1 MRNIW
6 TIFTRDIRKIRTN
19 VIALIVVLGVTVVPC
34 LYAWYNIA
42 ASWDPYGNTG
52 NLKVAVASVDEG
64 YIGNLIP
71 LQLNLGDQVLS
82 ALRENTQLNWVFT
95 TKSKAMKGVKSGE
108 YYAAIVIPEDFST
121 NLISVFSSDIK
132 KPEITYYSN
141 AKENAIAPKVTDKG
155 ATAVQTQVNEV
166 FIETISDTVLTA
178 LQTVANTADS
188 RDSDEL
194 AGTLIT
200 NLNKIGSDLSAS
212 STTLHS
218 FSQMTDSAQQLLD
231 TTAEF
236 LKATKEQAS
245 ANADTLSGTQQSFSG
260 IQETLDGATDGI
272 NTALTSTKSF
282 YEQMSQTIDQAFQ
295 SQSQDASSVASTLDL
310 LGNRVNAIVQSY
322 QGIRDSI
329 AQIADAHP
337 ELSDLTAPIL
347 AKLDDSI
354 AVQGELRDKLTNAAS
369 SLRDTGADPD
379 PVHRAGRP
387 ASRPAGTGGRKPAG
401 VKLSCTGKKE
411 LDDLISSSISGIT
424 AVKSDYETNVSGS
437 LKQLSGSLGS
447 TKNDLS
453 DLLSQLGASAD
464 GIYTLASSA
473 GSDLSQIQKA
483 LETSSDLLETASKK
497 ITDTTSRLSQMEATG
512 DFSELEDLISGD
524 KNSISSFLAAP
535 VELKTNKVYPIE
547 NYGSSM
553 APFYSTLSIWIG
565 GIVLVA
571 MLKVTVSENG
581 TTGLKHLKLHQIY
594 LGRYLIFL
602 ILGLLQSTLIC
613 LGDLFYLGIQCRHP
627 FLFLLAGWISSIVY
641 VNIIYTLTV
650 SFGDIGKA
658 ISVVLLVMQVAGTG
672 GTFPIEVAPR
682 FFKAVYSLFPFT
694 HSMAALRE
702 AVGGLYGMDYWIDL
716 GKLCIFLVVFLIMGL
731 MLRKPIIKVN
741 EAFSEKLEETK
752 IM

>member
-1 MRNIW
+1 MRNMW

-34 LYAWYNIA
+34 LYAWFNIA
-42 ASWDPYGNTG
+42 ASWNPYGNTG

-64 YIGNLIP
+64 YTGNLIP

-108 YYAAIVIPEDFST
+108 YYATIVIPEDFST
-121 NLISVFSSDIK
+121 NLMSVFSSDIK

-200 NLNKIGSDLSAS
+200 NLNKIGSDLSVS

-272 NTALTSTKSF
+272 NAALTSTKSF

-295 SQSQDASSVASTLDL
+295 SQSQDASSIASTLDL

-354 AVQGELRDKLTNAAS
+354 AVQEELRDKLTNAAS
-369 SLRDTGADPD
+369 SLRDT
-379 PVHRAGRP
+379 AGNVTT
-387 ASRPAGTGGRKPAG
+387 S
-401 VKLSCTGKKE
+401 KKE
-411 LDDLISSSISGIT
+411 LDDLISSSISGIA
-424 AVKSDYETNVSGS
+424 AVKSDYETNVSAS
-437 LKQLSGSLGS
+437 LKQLLVPPKMICPDCSP
-447 TKNDLS
+447 
-453 DLLSQLGASAD
+453 
-464 GIYTLASSA
+464 SS
-473 GSDLSQIQKA
+473 
-483 LETSSDLLETASKK
+483 
-497 ITDTTSRLSQMEATG
+497 
-512 DFSELEDLISGD
+512 
-524 KNSISSFLAAP
+524 
-535 VELKTNKVYPIE
+535 V
-547 NYGSSM
+547 
-553 APFYSTLSIWIG
+553 
-565 GIVLVA
+565 
-571 MLKVTVSENG
+571 
-581 TTGLKHLKLHQIY
+581 
-594 LGRYLIFL
+594 
-602 ILGLLQSTLIC
+602 
-613 LGDLFYLGIQCRHP
+613 
-627 FLFLLAGWISSIVY
+627 
-641 VNIIYTLTV
+641 
-650 SFGDIGKA
+650 
-658 ISVVLLVMQVAGTG
+658 
-672 GTFPIEVAPR
+672 
-682 FFKAVYSLFPFT
+682 
-694 HSMAALRE
+694 
-702 AVGGLYGMDYWIDL
+702 
-716 GKLCIFLVVFLIMGL
+716 
-731 MLRKPIIKVN
+731 
-741 EAFSEKLEETK
+741 
-752 IM
+752 

>member
-1 MRNIW
+1 MKIKREDIRNIAIIAHVDHGKTTLVDQLLRQSGVFRANQEVVERVMDSNDIERERGI
-6 TIFTRDIRKIRTN
+6 TILSK
-19 VIALIVVLGVTVVPC
+19 
-34 LYAWYNIA
+34 
-42 ASWDPYGNTG
+42 NT
-52 NLKVAVASVDEG
+52 AVF
-64 YIGNLIP
+64 Y
-71 LQLNLGDQVLS
+71 
-82 ALRENTQLNWVFT
+82 
-95 TKSKAMKGVKSGE
+95 KGVKINIIDTPGHADFGGE
-108 YYAAIVIPEDFST
+108 VERVLKMVDGVVLVVDAFEGPMPQTKFVLQKALELDLHVIVCINKIDRPEARPADV
-121 NLISVFSSDIK
+121 ID
-132 KPEITYYSN
+132 
-141 AKENAIAPKVTDKG
+141 
-155 ATAVQTQVNEV
+155 
-166 FIETISDTVLTA
+166 ETLELFMDLDA
-178 LQTVANTADS
+178 
-188 RDSDEL
+188 SDE
-194 AGTLIT
+194 
-200 NLNKIGSDLSAS
+200 
-212 STTLHS
+212 
-218 FSQMTDSAQQLLD
+218 QLD
-231 TTAEF
+231 CPF
-236 LKATKEQAS
+236 VYAS
-245 ANADTLSGTQQSFSG
+245 A
-260 IQETLDGATDGI
+260 
-272 NTALTSTKSF
+272 
-282 YEQMSQTIDQAFQ
+282 
-295 SQSQDASSVASTLDL
+295 
-310 LGNRVNAIVQSY
+310 
-322 QGIRDSI
+322 
-329 AQIADAHP
+329 
-337 ELSDLTAPIL
+337 
-347 AKLDDSI
+347 
-354 AVQGELRDKLTNAAS
+354 
-369 SLRDTGADPD
+369 
-379 PVHRAGRP
+379 RAGF
-387 ASRPAGTGGRKPAG
+387 A
-401 VKLSCTGKKE
+401 KKE

-613 LGDLFYLGIQCRHP
+613 LGDLFYLGIQCKHP

-658 ISVVLLVMQVAGTG
+658 VSVVLLVMQVAGTG

-731 MLRKPIIKVN
+731 VLRKPIIKVN

>member
-34 LYAWYNIA
+34 LYAWFNIA
-42 ASWDPYGNTG
+42 ASWDPYGNTR
-52 NLKVAVASVDEG
+52 NLKVAVASVDKG
-64 YIGNLIP
+64 YTGNLIP

-82 ALRENTQLNWVFT
+82 VLRENTQLNWVFT
-95 TKSKAMKGVKSGE
+95 TKGNAMKGVKSGE
-108 YYAAIVIPEDFST
+108 YYASIVIPEDFST
-121 NLISVFSSDIK
+121 NLMSVFSSDIK

-188 RDSDEL
+188 GDSEEI
-194 AGTLIT
+194 AGTLIA
-200 NLNKIGSDLSAS
+200 NLNKIGSDMSAS
-212 STTLHS
+212 SATLHS

-231 TTAEF
+231 TSAAF
-236 LKATKEQAS
+236 LKATKAQAS
-245 ANADTLSGTQQSFSG
+245 ANTDTLSDTQQSFSG
-260 IQETLDGATDGI
+260 ISETLDGATDGI
-272 NTALTSTKSF
+272 NAALTSTKSF
-282 YEQMSQTIDQAFQ
+282 YEQLSQTIDQAFQ
-295 SQSQDASSVASTLDL
+295 SQLQDAGAIADTLDL
-310 LGNRVNAIVQSY
+310 LDSRVNTIVQSY

-354 AVQGELRDKLTNAAS
+354 AVQGELRDKLTGAAS
-369 SLRDTGADPD
+369 SLRDT
-379 PVHRAGRP
+379 
-387 ASRPAGTGGRKPAG
+387 ASNVTD
-401 VKLSCTGKKE
+401 SKKE

-424 AVKSDYETNVSGS
+424 AVKSDYETKVSGS
-437 LKQLSGSLGS
+437 LTQLSDSLGS
-447 TKNDLS
+447 TKKDLS
-453 DLLSQLGASAD
+453 GLLTQLGSSAD

-483 LETSSDLLETASKK
+483 LETSAELLDKAAKK
-497 ITDTTSRLSQMEATG
+497 ITDTTAKLSQMEATG

-524 KNSISSFLAAP
+524 KDSISSFLAAP
-535 VELKTNKVYPIE
+535 VELKTNEVYPIE

-571 MLKVTVSENG
+571 MLKVTVSEDS

-613 LGDLFYLGIQCRHP
+613 LGDLFYLGIQCEHP
-627 FLFLLAGWISSIVY
+627 FLFLLAGWVSSIVY

-658 ISVVLLVMQVAGTG
+658 VSVVLLVMQVAGTG
-672 GTFPIEVAPR
+672 GTFPIEVAPG
-682 FFKAVYSLFPFT
+682 FFKAVYPLLPFT

-716 GKLCIFLVVFLIMGL
+716 GKLCIFLVVSLVVGL
-731 MLRKPIIKVN
+731 VLRKPIIKVN
-741 EAFSEKLEETK
+741 EVFSEKLEETK

>member
-6 TIFTRDIRKIRTN
+6 TIFTRDLRKIRNN

-34 LYAWYNIA
+34 LYAWFNIA

-64 YIGNLIP
+64 YTGNLIP

-82 ALRENTQLNWVFT
+82 ALRENTQLDWVFT

-121 NLISVFSSDIK
+121 NLMSVFSSDIK

-178 LQTVANTADS
+178 LQTVANTTDS
-188 RDSDEL
+188 ENSEDM
-194 AGTLIT
+194 AATLIA
-200 NLNKIGSDLSAS
+200 NLEKIGSDLSAS
-212 STTLHS
+212 SDTLKS
-218 FSQMTDSAQQLLD
+218 FSQMTGSAQQLLN
-231 TTAEF
+231 TTADF
-236 LKATKEQAS
+236 LKTTKEQSS
-245 ANADTLSGTQQSFSG
+245 ANADSLADTQESFSG
-260 IQETLDGATDGI
+260 IQETVDGATSGI
-272 NTALTSTKSF
+272 NAALSSTKNF
-282 YEQMSQTIDQAFQ
+282 YTQMSQTIDDAMQ
-295 SQSQDASSVASTLDL
+295 SQSQDVGAVADTLSL
-310 LGNRVNAIVQSY
+310 LGERVDAIIESY
-322 QGIRDSI
+322 QEIRDSI
-329 AQIADAHP
+329 AEIEDAHP
-337 ELSDLTAPIL
+337 ELSRVTAPIL

-354 AVQGELRDKLTNAAS
+354 AVQSELRDKLNNTAD
-369 SLRDTGADPD
+369 SLRDT
-379 PVHRAGRP
+379 
-387 ASRPAGTGGRKPAG
+387 ASDVIT
-401 VKLSCTGKKE
+401 SKKE
-411 LDDLISSSISGIT
+411 LDDLIDSSISGIIN
-424 AVKSDYETNVSGS
+424 VKSDYEANVSATLDQLFDS
-437 LKQLSGSLGS
+437 LGATKDDLSGLM
-447 TKNDLS
+447 TQLND
-453 DLLSQLGASAD
+453 GAD
-464 GIYTLASSA
+464 GIYSLASSA

-483 LETSSDLLETASKK
+483 LETSSELLKTAATK
-497 ITDTTSRLSQMEATG
+497 ITNTTSRLGQMQATG
-512 DFSELEDLISGD
+512 DFSELEELISGD
-524 KNSISSFLAAP
+524 KDSISSFLAAP
-535 VELKTNKVYPIE
+535 VELKTNEVYPIE

-571 MLKVTVSENG
+571 MLKVTVSENS
-581 TTGLKHLKLHQIY
+581 TAGLKRLKLHQIY

-613 LGDLFYLGIQCRHP
+613 LGDLFYLGIQCEHP
-627 FLFLLAGWISSIVY
+627 FLFLFAGWISSIVY

-658 ISVVLLVMQVAGTG
+658 VSVVLLVMQVAGTG
-672 GTFPIEVAPR
+672 GTFPIEVAPG
-682 FFKAVYSLFPFT
+682 FFKAVYPLLPFT

-716 GKLCIFLVVFLIMGL
+716 GKLCIFLVVSLIVGL
-731 MLRKPIIKVN
+731 VLRKPIIKVN

>member
-1 MRNIW
+1 
-6 TIFTRDIRKIRTN
+6 
-19 VIALIVVLGVTVVPC
+19 
-34 LYAWYNIA
+34 
-42 ASWDPYGNTG
+42 
-52 NLKVAVASVDEG
+52 
-64 YIGNLIP
+64 
-71 LQLNLGDQVLS
+71 
-82 ALRENTQLNWVFT
+82 
-95 TKSKAMKGVKSGE
+95 
-108 YYAAIVIPEDFST
+108 
-121 NLISVFSSDIK
+121 
-132 KPEITYYSN
+132 
-141 AKENAIAPKVTDKG
+141 
-155 ATAVQTQVNEV
+155 
-166 FIETISDTVLTA
+166 
-178 LQTVANTADS
+178 
-188 RDSDEL
+188 
-194 AGTLIT
+194 
-200 NLNKIGSDLSAS
+200 
-212 STTLHS
+212 
-218 FSQMTDSAQQLLD
+218 MTDSPQQLLD

-310 LGNRVNAIVQSY
+310 LGSRVNAIVQSY

-354 AVQGELRDKLTNAAS
+354 AVQEELRDKLTNAAS
-369 SLRDTGADPD
+369 LRDT
-379 PVHRAGRP
+379 AGNVTT
-387 ASRPAGTGGRKPAG
+387 S
-401 VKLSCTGKKE
+401 KKE
-411 LDDLISSSISGIT
+411 LDDLISSSISGIA
-424 AVKSDYETNVSGS
+424 AVKSDYETNVSAS

-447 TKNDLS
+447 TKKDLS
-453 DLLSQLGASAD
+453 ELLSQLGESAD

-483 LETSSDLLETASKK
+483 LETSSELLKTAASK
-497 ITDTTSRLSQMEATG
+497 ITDTTSRLGQMEATG

-524 KNSISSFLAAP
+524 KDSISSFLAAP

-613 LGDLFYLGIQCRHP
+613 LGDLFYLGIQCEHP
-627 FLFLLAGWISSIVY
+627 FLFLLAGWVSSIVY

-658 ISVVLLVMQVAGTG
+658 VSVVLLVMQVAGTG
-672 GTFPIEVAPR
+672 GTFPIEVAPG
-682 FFKAVYSLFPFT
+682 FFKAVYPLLPFT

-716 GKLCIFLVVFLIMGL
+716 GKLCIFLVVSLIVGL
-731 MLRKPIIKVN
+731 VLRKPIIKVN

>member
-6 TIFTRDIRKIRTN
+6 TIFTRDLRKIRNN

-34 LYAWYNIA
+34 LYAWFNIA

-64 YIGNLIP
+64 YTGNLIP

-82 ALRENTQLNWVFT
+82 ALRENTQLDWVFT
-95 TKSKAMKGVKSGE
+95 TKSKAMSGVKSGA

-121 NLISVFSSDIK
+121 NLMSVFSSDIK

-178 LQTVANTADS
+178 LQTVANTTDS
-188 RDSDEL
+188 ENSEDM
-194 AGTLIT
+194 AATLIA
-200 NLNKIGSDLSAS
+200 NLEKIGSDLSAS
-212 STTLHS
+212 SDTLKS
-218 FSQMTDSAQQLLD
+218 FSQMTGSAQQLLN
-231 TTAEF
+231 TTADF
-236 LKATKEQAS
+236 LKTTKEQSS
-245 ANADTLSGTQQSFSG
+245 ANTDSLADTQESFSG
-260 IQETLDGATDGI
+260 IQETVDGATSGI
-272 NTALTSTKSF
+272 NAALSSTKNF
-282 YEQMSQTIDQAFQ
+282 YTQMSQTIDDAMQ
-295 SQSQDASSVASTLDL
+295 SQSQDVGAVADTLSL
-310 LGNRVNAIVQSY
+310 LGDRVDAIIESY
-322 QGIRDSI
+322 QEIRDSI
-329 AQIADAHP
+329 AEIEDAHP
-337 ELSDLTAPIL
+337 ELSRVTAPIL

-354 AVQGELRDKLTNAAS
+354 AVQSELRDKLNHTAD
-369 SLRDTGADPD
+369 SLRDT
-379 PVHRAGRP
+379 
-387 ASRPAGTGGRKPAG
+387 ASDVIT
-401 VKLSCTGKKE
+401 SKKE
-411 LDDLISSSISGIT
+411 LDDLIDSSISGIIN
-424 AVKSDYETNVSGS
+424 VKSDYEANVSATLDQLFDS
-437 LKQLSGSLGS
+437 LGATKDDLSGLM
-447 TKNDLS
+447 TQLND
-453 DLLSQLGASAD
+453 GAD
-464 GIYTLASSA
+464 GIYSLASSA

-483 LETSSDLLETASKK
+483 LETSSELLKTAATK
-497 ITDTTSRLSQMEATG
+497 ITDTTSRLGQMQAIG
-512 DFSELEDLISGD
+512 DFSELEELISGD
-524 KNSISSFLAAP
+524 KDSISSFLAAP
-535 VELKTNKVYPIE
+535 VELKTNEVYPVE

-571 MLKVTVSENG
+571 MLKVTVSENS
-581 TTGLKHLKLHQIY
+581 TASLKRLKLHQIY

-613 LGDLFYLGIQCRHP
+613 LGDLFYLGIQCKHP
-627 FLFLLAGWISSIVY
+627 FLFLFAGWISSIVY

-658 ISVVLLVMQVAGTG
+658 VSVVLLVMQVAGTG
-672 GTFPIEVAPR
+672 GTFPIEVAPG
-682 FFKAVYSLFPFT
+682 FFKAVYPLLPFT

-716 GKLCIFLVVFLIMGL
+716 GKLCIFLVVSLIMGL
-731 MLRKPIIKVN
+731 VLRKPIIKVN

>member
-1 MRNIW
+1 
-6 TIFTRDIRKIRTN
+6 
-19 VIALIVVLGVTVVPC
+19 
-34 LYAWYNIA
+34 
-42 ASWDPYGNTG
+42 
-52 NLKVAVASVDEG
+52 
-64 YIGNLIP
+64 
-71 LQLNLGDQVLS
+71 
-82 ALRENTQLNWVFT
+82 
-95 TKSKAMKGVKSGE
+95 
-108 YYAAIVIPEDFST
+108 
-121 NLISVFSSDIK
+121 
-132 KPEITYYSN
+132 
-141 AKENAIAPKVTDKG
+141 
-155 ATAVQTQVNEV
+155 
-166 FIETISDTVLTA
+166 
-178 LQTVANTADS
+178 
-188 RDSDEL
+188 
-194 AGTLIT
+194 
-200 NLNKIGSDLSAS
+200 
-212 STTLHS
+212 
-218 FSQMTDSAQQLLD
+218 
-231 TTAEF
+231 
-236 LKATKEQAS
+236 
-245 ANADTLSGTQQSFSG
+245 
-260 IQETLDGATDGI
+260 
-272 NTALTSTKSF
+272 
-282 YEQMSQTIDQAFQ
+282 MSQTIDQAFQ

-354 AVQGELRDKLTNAAS
+354 AVQEELRDKLTNAAS
-369 SLRDTGADPD
+369 SLRDT
-379 PVHRAGRP
+379 AGNVTT
-387 ASRPAGTGGRKPAG
+387 S
-401 VKLSCTGKKE
+401 KKE
-411 LDDLISSSISGIT
+411 LDDLISSSISGIA
-424 AVKSDYETNVSGS
+424 AVKSDYETNVSAS
-437 LKQLSGSLGS
+437 LKQLSVSLGS

-453 DLLSQLGASAD
+453 GLLSQLGVSAD

-483 LETSSDLLETASKK
+483 LETSSELLKTAASK
-497 ITDTTSRLSQMEATG
+497 ITDTISRLGQMEATG

-524 KNSISSFLAAP
+524 KDSISSFLAAP

-613 LGDLFYLGIQCRHP
+613 LGDLFYLGIQCKHP
-627 FLFLLAGWISSIVY
+627 FLFLLAGWVSNIVY

-658 ISVVLLVMQVAGTG
+658 VSVVLLVMQVAGTG
-672 GTFPIEVAPR
+672 GTFPIEVAPG
-682 FFKAVYSLFPFT
+682 FFKAVYPLLPFT

-716 GKLCIFLVVFLIMGL
+716 GKLCIFLVVSLIVGL
-731 MLRKPIIKVN
+731 VLRKPIIKVN

>member
-1 MRNIW
+1 
-6 TIFTRDIRKIRTN
+6 
-19 VIALIVVLGVTVVPC
+19 
-34 LYAWYNIA
+34 
-42 ASWDPYGNTG
+42 
-52 NLKVAVASVDEG
+52 
-64 YIGNLIP
+64 
-71 LQLNLGDQVLS
+71 
-82 ALRENTQLNWVFT
+82 
-95 TKSKAMKGVKSGE
+95 
-108 YYAAIVIPEDFST
+108 
-121 NLISVFSSDIK
+121 
-132 KPEITYYSN
+132 
-141 AKENAIAPKVTDKG
+141 
-155 ATAVQTQVNEV
+155 
-166 FIETISDTVLTA
+166 
-178 LQTVANTADS
+178 
-188 RDSDEL
+188 
-194 AGTLIT
+194 
-200 NLNKIGSDLSAS
+200 
-212 STTLHS
+212 
-218 FSQMTDSAQQLLD
+218 
-231 TTAEF
+231 
-236 LKATKEQAS
+236 
-245 ANADTLSGTQQSFSG
+245 
-260 IQETLDGATDGI
+260 
-272 NTALTSTKSF
+272 
-282 YEQMSQTIDQAFQ
+282 MSQTIDQAFQ

-310 LGNRVNAIVQSY
+310 LSDRVNAIVQSY

-354 AVQGELRDKLTNAAS
+354 AVQGELRDKLTNTAS
-369 SLRDTGADPD
+369 SLRDT
-379 PVHRAGRP
+379 AG
-387 ASRPAGTGGRKPAG
+387 SVTT
-401 VKLSCTGKKE
+401 SKKE

-424 AVKSDYETNVSGS
+424 TVKSDYETNVSGS

-613 LGDLFYLGIQCRHP
+613 LGDLFYLGIQCKHP

-702 AVGGLYGMDYWIDL
+702 AVGGLYAMDYWIDL
-716 GKLCIFLVVFLIMGL
+716 GKLCIFLVVSLIVGL
-731 MLRKPIIKVN
+731 VLRKPIIKVN

>member
-1 MRNIW
+1 MRNMW

-34 LYAWYNIA
+34 LYAWFNIA

-64 YIGNLIP
+64 YTGNLIP

-121 NLISVFSSDIK
+121 NLMSVFSSDIK

-272 NTALTSTKSF
+272 NAALTSTKSF

-354 AVQGELRDKLTNAAS
+354 AVQEELRDKLTNAAS
-369 SLRDTGADPD
+369 SLRDT
-379 PVHRAGRP
+379 AGNVTT
-387 ASRPAGTGGRKPAG
+387 S
-401 VKLSCTGKKE
+401 KKE
-411 LDDLISSSISGIT
+411 LDDLISSSISGIA
-424 AVKSDYETNVSGS
+424 AVKSDYETNVSAS
-437 LKQLSGSLGS
+437 LKQLSVSLGS
-447 TKNDLS
+447 TKKDLS
-453 DLLSQLGASAD
+453 GLLSQLGVSAD

-483 LETSSDLLETASKK
+483 LETSSELLKTAASKT
-497 ITDTTSRLSQMEATG
+497 TDTISRLGQMEATG

-524 KNSISSFLAAP
+524 KDSISSFLAAP
-535 VELKTNKVYPIE
+535 VE
-547 NYGSSM
+547 
-553 APFYSTLSIWIG
+553 LSIWIG

-613 LGDLFYLGIQCRHP
+613 LGDLFYLGIQCKHP
-627 FLFLLAGWISSIVY
+627 FLFLLAGWVSSIVY

-658 ISVVLLVMQVAGTG
+658 VSVVLLVMQVAGTG
-672 GTFPIEVAPR
+672 GTFPIEVAPG
-682 FFKAVYSLFPFT
+682 FFKAVYPLLPFT

-716 GKLCIFLVVFLIMGL
+716 GKLCIFLMVSLIVGL
-731 MLRKPIIKVN
+731 VLRKPIIKVN

>member
-1 MRNIW
+1 
-6 TIFTRDIRKIRTN
+6 
-19 VIALIVVLGVTVVPC
+19 
-34 LYAWYNIA
+34 
-42 ASWDPYGNTG
+42 
-52 NLKVAVASVDEG
+52 
-64 YIGNLIP
+64 
-71 LQLNLGDQVLS
+71 
-82 ALRENTQLNWVFT
+82 
-95 TKSKAMKGVKSGE
+95 MKGVKSGE

-121 NLISVFSSDIK
+121 NLMSVFSNDIK

-178 LQTVANTADS
+178 LQTVANTTDS

-194 AGTLIT
+194 ADTLIT
-200 NLNKIGSDLSAS
+200 NLNKIGSDLSSS

-236 LKATKEQAS
+236 LKVTKRTGFCKCRYS
-245 ANADTLSGTQQSFSG
+245 FRTQQSFSG

-282 YEQMSQTIDQAFQ
+282 YEQMSQTVDQAFQ
-295 SQSQDASSVASTLDL
+295 SQSQDAGAVADTLDL
-310 LGNRVNAIVQSY
+310 LGGRVNAIVQSY

-369 SLRDTGADPD
+369 SLRDT
-379 PVHRAGRP
+379 AG
-387 ASRPAGTGGRKPAG
+387 SVTT
-401 VKLSCTGKKE
+401 SKKE

-571 MLKVTVSENG
+571 MLKVTVIR
-581 TTGLKHLKLHQIY
+581 K
-594 LGRYLIFL
+594 
-602 ILGLLQSTLIC
+602 
-613 LGDLFYLGIQCRHP
+613 RHHR
-627 FLFLLAGWISSIVY
+627 
-641 VNIIYTLTV
+641 T
-650 SFGDIGKA
+650 
-658 ISVVLLVMQVAGTG
+658 
-672 GTFPIEVAPR
+672 
-682 FFKAVYSLFPFT
+682 
-694 HSMAALRE
+694 
-702 AVGGLYGMDYWIDL
+702 
-716 GKLCIFLVVFLIMGL
+716 
-731 MLRKPIIKVN
+731 
-741 EAFSEKLEETK
+741 
-752 IM
+752 

>member
-121 NLISVFSSDIK
+121 NLMSVFSSDIK

-231 TTAEF
+231 TTAGF
-236 LKATKEQAS
+236 LKVTKEQAS

-310 LGNRVNAIVQSY
+310 LSDRVNAIVQSY

-329 AQIADAHP
+329 AQIA
-337 ELSDLTAPIL
+337 DLTAPIL

-369 SLRDTGADPD
+369 SLRDT
-379 PVHRAGRP
+379 AG
-387 ASRPAGTGGRKPAG
+387 SVTT
-401 VKLSCTGKKE
+401 SKKE

-731 MLRKPIIKVN
+731 VLRKPIIKVN

>member
-121 NLISVFSSDIK
+121 NLMSVFSSDIK

-231 TTAEF
+231 TTAGF
-236 LKATKEQAS
+236 LKVTKEQAS

-310 LGNRVNAIVQSY
+310 LSDRVNAIVQSY

-369 SLRDTGADPD
+369 SLRDT
-379 PVHRAGRP
+379 AG
-387 ASRPAGTGGRKPAG
+387 SVTT
-401 VKLSCTGKKE
+401 SKKE

-473 GSDLSQIQKA
+473 G
-483 LETSSDLLETASKK
+483 SDLLETASKK

-731 MLRKPIIKVN
+731 VLRKPIIKVN

>member
-121 NLISVFSSDIK
+121 NLMSVFSSDIK

-236 LKATKEQAS
+236 LKVTKEQAS

-310 LGNRVNAIVQSY
+310 LSDRVNTIVQSY

-337 ELSDLTAPIL
+337 ELTAPIL
-347 AKLDDSI
+347 AKLDNSI

-369 SLRDTGADPD
+369 SLRDT
-379 PVHRAGRP
+379 AG
-387 ASRPAGTGGRKPAG
+387 SVTT
-401 VKLSCTGKKE
+401 SKKE

-571 MLKVTVSENG
+571 MLKVTVSENS

-613 LGDLFYLGIQCRHP
+613 LGDLFYLGIQCKHP

-658 ISVVLLVMQVAGTG
+658 VSVVLLVMQVAGTG

-702 AVGGLYGMDYWIDL
+702 AVGGLYAMDYWIDL

-731 MLRKPIIKVN
+731 VLRKPIIKVS

>member
-34 LYAWYNIA
+34 LYAWFNIA

-64 YIGNLIP
+64 YTGNLIP

-121 NLISVFSSDIK
+121 NLMSVFSSDIK

-188 RDSDEL
+188 RDSDDL

-272 NTALTSTKSF
+272 NAALTSTKSF

-354 AVQGELRDKLTNAAS
+354 AVQEELRDKLTNAAS
-369 SLRDTGADPD
+369 SLRDT
-379 PVHRAGRP
+379 AGNVTT
-387 ASRPAGTGGRKPAG
+387 S
-401 VKLSCTGKKE
+401 KKE
-411 LDDLISSSISGIT
+411 LDDLISSSISGMS
-424 AVKSDYETNVSGS
+424 V
-437 LKQLSGSLGS
+437 SLGS

-453 DLLSQLGASAD
+453 GLLSQLGVSAD

-483 LETSSDLLETASKK
+483 LETSSELLKTAASK
-497 ITDTTSRLSQMEATG
+497 ITDTISRLGQMEATG

-613 LGDLFYLGIQCRHP
+613 LGDLFYLGIQCKHP
-627 FLFLLAGWISSIVY
+627 FLFLLAGWVSSIVY

-658 ISVVLLVMQVAGTG
+658 VSVVLLVMQVAGTG
-672 GTFPIEVAPR
+672 GTFPIEVAPG
-682 FFKAVYSLFPFT
+682 FFKAVYPLLPFT

-702 AVGGLYGMDYWIDL
+702 AVGGLYSMDYWIDL
-716 GKLCIFLVVFLIMGL
+716 GKLCIFLMVSLIVGL
-731 MLRKPIIKVN
+731 VLRKPIIKVN

>member
-1 MRNIW
+1 MKKSFQIFKRDLGRLFRN
-6 TIFTRDIRKIRTN
+6 RAA
-19 VIALIVVLGVTVVPC
+19 VLILVGISVLPS
-34 LYAWYNIA
+34 LYAWFNIA
-42 ASWDPYGNTG
+42 ANMDPYGNTKG
-52 NLKVAVASVDEG
+52 IQVAIANEDKGADSEQMSLDAGQNIVDNLKKNDQLGWKFVDAKE
-64 YIGNLIP
+64 
-71 LQLNLGDQVLS
+71 
-82 ALRENTQLNWVFT
+82 A
-95 TKSKAMKGVKSGE
+95 KKGVRSGK

-121 NLISVFSSDIK
+121 NLMSVFSSDIK

-236 LKATKEQAS
+236 LKVTKEQAS

-282 YEQMSQTIDQAFQ
+282 YEQMSQTVDQAFQ
-295 SQSQDASSVASTLDL
+295 SQSQDAGAVADTLDL
-310 LGNRVNAIVQSY
+310 LGGRFNAIVQSY

-369 SLRDTGADPD
+369 SLRDT
-379 PVHRAGRP
+379 AG
-387 ASRPAGTGGRKPAG
+387 SVTT
-401 VKLSCTGKKE
+401 SKKE

-613 LGDLFYLGIQCRHP
+613 LGDLFYLGIQCKHP

-731 MLRKPIIKVN
+731 VLRKPIIKVN
-741 EAFSEKLEETK
+741 EAFSKKLEETK

>member
-1 MRNIW
+1 MRECIAGFYKNNYAKNLLTLLLFLLLAFFIGLLLRPLLMNLNHLFDKRLAE
-6 TIFTRDIRKIRTN
+6 TDLMLGETATDELSRPQLTLMMKTMMQDEDGRADFIRRANRFEKRYPKLIRTGFILIL
-19 VIALIVVLGVTVVPC
+19 VIPLIFLLLMFSLESKIIYLTLWIISLIVLAVYLICVEYIHDKTSRQLSYIHLSEEEFFQKSKEEKTNEKYMDHLHKRYPENKNKCHCSDRRSWRHSGSLPLCMVQHCGKLGS
-34 LYAWYNIA
+34 LWEYR
-42 ASWDPYGNTG
+42 

-121 NLISVFSSDIK
+121 NLMSVFSSDIK

-155 ATAVQTQVNEV
+155 AIAVQTQVNEV

-231 TTAEF
+231 TTAGF
-236 LKATKEQAS
+236 LKVTKEQAS

-260 IQETLDGATDGI
+260 ILETLDGATDGI

-310 LGNRVNAIVQSY
+310 LSDRVNAIVQSY

-369 SLRDTGADPD
+369 SLRDT
-379 PVHRAGRP
+379 
-387 ASRPAGTGGRKPAG
+387 
-401 VKLSCTGKKE
+401 
-411 LDDLISSSISGIT
+411 
-424 AVKSDYETNVSGS
+424 
-437 LKQLSGSLGS
+437 
-447 TKNDLS
+447 
-453 DLLSQLGASAD
+453 
-464 GIYTLASSA
+464 A
-473 GSDLSQIQKA
+473 GSV
-483 LETSSDLLETASKK
+483 TTSKK
-497 ITDTTSRLSQMEATG
+497 TSWM
-512 DFSELEDLISGD
+512 I
-524 KNSISSFLAAP
+524 
-535 VELKTNKVYPIE
+535 
-547 NYGSSM
+547 
-553 APFYSTLSIWIG
+553 
-565 GIVLVA
+565 
-571 MLKVTVSENG
+571 
-581 TTGLKHLKLHQIY
+581 
-594 LGRYLIFL
+594 
-602 ILGLLQSTLIC
+602 
-613 LGDLFYLGIQCRHP
+613 
-627 FLFLLAGWISSIVY
+627 
-641 VNIIYTLTV
+641 
-650 SFGDIGKA
+650 
-658 ISVVLLVMQVAGTG
+658 
-672 GTFPIEVAPR
+672 
-682 FFKAVYSLFPFT
+682 
-694 HSMAALRE
+694 
-702 AVGGLYGMDYWIDL
+702 
-716 GKLCIFLVVFLIMGL
+716 
-731 MLRKPIIKVN
+731 
-741 EAFSEKLEETK
+741 
-752 IM
+752 

>member
-6 TIFTRDIRKIRTN
+6 TIFTRDLRKIRNN

-34 LYAWYNIA
+34 LYAWFNIA

-64 YIGNLIP
+64 YTGNLIP

-82 ALRENTQLNWVFT
+82 ALRENTQLDWVFT
-95 TKSKAMKGVKSGE
+95 TKSKAMRGVKSGA

-121 NLISVFSSDIK
+121 NLMSVFSSDIK
-132 KPEITYYSN
+132 KPEIIYYSN

-178 LQTVANTADS
+178 LQTVANTTDS
-188 RDSDEL
+188 ENSEDM
-194 AGTLIT
+194 AATLIA
-200 NLNKIGSDLSAS
+200 NLEKIGSDLSAS
-212 STTLHS
+212 SDTLKS
-218 FSQMTDSAQQLLD
+218 FSQMTGSAQQLLN
-231 TTAEF
+231 TTADF
-236 LKATKEQAS
+236 LKTTKEQSS
-245 ANADTLSGTQQSFSG
+245 ANADSLADTQESFSG
-260 IQETLDGATDGI
+260 IQETVDGATSGI
-272 NTALTSTKSF
+272 NAALSSTKNF
-282 YEQMSQTIDQAFQ
+282 YTQMSQTIDDAMQ
-295 SQSQDASSVASTLDL
+295 SQSQDVGAVADTLSL
-310 LGNRVNAIVQSY
+310 LGDRVDAIIESY
-322 QGIRDSI
+322 QEIRDSI
-329 AQIADAHP
+329 AEIEDAHP
-337 ELSDLTAPIL
+337 ELSRVTAPIL

-354 AVQGELRDKLTNAAS
+354 AVQSELRDKLNHTAD
-369 SLRDTGADPD
+369 SLRDT
-379 PVHRAGRP
+379 
-387 ASRPAGTGGRKPAG
+387 ASDVIT
-401 VKLSCTGKKE
+401 SKKE
-411 LDDLISSSISGIT
+411 LDDLIDSSISGIIN
-424 AVKSDYETNVSGS
+424 VKSDYEANVSATLDQLFDS
-437 LKQLSGSLGS
+437 LGATKDDLSGLM
-447 TKNDLS
+447 TQLND
-453 DLLSQLGASAD
+453 GAD
-464 GIYTLASSA
+464 GIYSLASSA

-483 LETSSDLLETASKK
+483 LETSSELLKTAATK
-497 ITDTTSRLSQMEATG
+497 ITDTTSRLGQMQATG
-512 DFSELEDLISGD
+512 DFSELEELISGD
-524 KNSISSFLAAP
+524 KDSISSFLAAP
-535 VELKTNKVYPIE
+535 VELKTNEVYPIE

-571 MLKVTVSENG
+571 MLKVTVSENS
-581 TTGLKHLKLHQIY
+581 TVGLKRLKLHQIY

-613 LGDLFYLGIQCRHP
+613 LGDLFYLGIQCKHP
-627 FLFLLAGWISSIVY
+627 FLFLFAGWISSIVY

-658 ISVVLLVMQVAGTG
+658 VSVVLLVMQVAGTG
-672 GTFPIEVAPR
+672 GTFPIEVAPG
-682 FFKAVYSLFPFT
+682 FFKAVYPLLPFT

-716 GKLCIFLVVFLIMGL
+716 GKLCIFLVVSLIMGL
-731 MLRKPIIKVN
+731 VLRKPIIKVN

>member
-1 MRNIW
+1 MRNMW

-34 LYAWYNIA
+34 LYAWFNIA

-64 YIGNLIP
+64 YTGNLIP

-121 NLISVFSSDIK
+121 NLMSVFSSDIK

-272 NTALTSTKSF
+272 NAALTSTKSF

-354 AVQGELRDKLTNAAS
+354 AVQEELRDKLTNAAS
-369 SLRDTGADPD
+369 SLRDT
-379 PVHRAGRP
+379 AGNVTT
-387 ASRPAGTGGRKPAG
+387 S
-401 VKLSCTGKKE
+401 KKE
-411 LDDLISSSISGIT
+411 LDEIVEQALRDAAIWDE
-424 AVKSDYETNVSGS
+424 VKDR
-437 LKQLSGSLGS
+437 LKKSALGLSGGQQQRLCIARA
-447 TKNDLS
+447 LAVRPQV
-453 DLLSQLGASAD
+453 LLMDEPTSALD
-464 GIYTLASSA
+464 PIS
-473 GSDLSQIQKA
+473 
-483 LETSSDLLETASKK
+483 
-497 ITDTTSRLSQMEATG
+497 TSRIE
-512 DFSELEDLISGD
+512 ELALQLKERYTIVMVTHNMQQAVRISD
-524 KNSISSFLAAP
+524 NTAF
-535 VELKTNKVYPIE
+535 
-547 NYGSSM
+547 
-553 APFYSTLSIWIG
+553 
-565 GIVLVA
+565 
-571 MLKVTVSENG
+571 
-581 TTGLKHLKLHQIY
+581 
-594 LGRYLIFL
+594 
-602 ILGLLQSTLIC
+602 
-613 LGDLFYLGIQCRHP
+613 
-627 FLFLLAGWISSIVY
+627 FLLGELVE
-641 VNIIYTLTV
+641 
-650 SFGDIGKA
+650 FG
-658 ISVVLLVMQVAGTG
+658 QT
-672 GTFPIEVAPR
+672 
-682 FFKAVYSLFPFT
+682 
-694 HSMAALRE
+694 
-702 AVGGLYGMDYWIDL
+702 
-716 GKLCIFLVVFLIMGL
+716 
-731 MLRKPIIKVN
+731 
-741 EAFSEKLEETK
+741 EKLFSQPKEKRTEDYITGRFG
-752 IM
+752 